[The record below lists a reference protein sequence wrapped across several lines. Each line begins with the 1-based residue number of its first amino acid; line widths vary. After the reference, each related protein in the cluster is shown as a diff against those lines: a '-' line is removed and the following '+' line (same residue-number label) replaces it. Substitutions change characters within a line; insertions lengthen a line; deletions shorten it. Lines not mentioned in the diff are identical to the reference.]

1 MHRNRFHNKYLRNK
15 TDENKI
21 YYEKKKKKKKKLLCL
36 IFKKMQEH
44 ITVI

>member
-15 TDENKI
+15 TDENKRE
-21 YYEKKKKKKKKLLCL
+21 YAKKKKKKKLLCL

-44 ITVI
+44 ITAI